1 MHFAST
7 DFFCNS
13 TPKFFNPANSI
24 FFKILGFGILIARLY
39 FSEVIFMKKLAVVIN
54 PKDNVATAVQDLKKG
69 QEVNVDL
76 DGKIVK
82 VNLLD
87 DIPFGHKFA
96 LVDIDLGKEVI
107 KYGEVI
113 GRTTRPIKTGEHVHV
128 HNFESLRGRGDWEE
142 EGR

>member
-1 MHFAST
+1 
-7 DFFCNS
+7 
-13 TPKFFNPANSI
+13 
-24 FFKILGFGILIARLY
+24 
-39 FSEVIFMKKLAVVIN
+39 MKKLAVVIN
-54 PKDNVATAVQDLKKG
+54 PKDNVATAVQDLNKG

-96 LVDIDLGKEVI
+96 LMDIDLGKEII

-113 GRTTRPIKTGEHVHV
+113 GKTTRPIKTGEHVHV